1 MREILAARLRECR
14 RRKGVTQWEAAVGC
28 DITEAAY
35 QNYENMTRLPRADIL
50 ARIADYYNTSTDY
63 LLGRKDDPTP

>member
-14 RRKGVTQWEAAVGC
+14 RRKGVTQWEVAVGC
-28 DITEAAY
+28 DITEGTY